1 MISNNSTTLE
11 RSLASIGADH
21 NLTSAPV
28 DAKKKRKNHKKHN
41 QKNKVPTA
49 TNASVGFADETDD
62 GWMPVVSKKTKI
74 NALKEASSA
83 NPITQ
88 SEKTSPPPVES
99 KSPDVAQVNKRRRSN
114 KPKSTKDPRDAPEEK
129 GPDVAITEPQIQN
142 HVEVR
147 TPKQPQQRR
156 QKSNSINSD
165 DNTRLNHSDALTY
178 AHNLELLV
186 SEVLGGEA
194 ILKARAAFPKLSFPR
209 PPPNTTV
216 ISDPTQNVLF
226 SDFIQ
231 MKAHLRAKEAECQ
244 VLRDEVV
251 RLHSKNSPA
260 VAMPTESSVQPS
272 KPHHKQKPVST
283 ASKHVQCDMVSAN
296 SAKAEA
302 TATPPPPVQQTT
314 PSMDSLVIKT
324 LQEEIARLAQENTLL
339 TQRQARTFS
348 LTGPPSGVFIV
359 DLGEWFRFSL
369 VQLEKRSD
377 VNLEGRL
384 ETSKRLN
391 AKLQSEAHKAGAE
404 AAKKAEATVRQQMD
418 DVIKKLRAELTETS
432 HLLRSKTAQLE
443 LTEQTNETNAQNLHH
458 IQAEYNEVVEA
469 NNALKQEMGLV
480 NVQAADAQRRLGE
493 SLQMLANLEKEHE
506 AVLQQLAIAQSSLQT
521 EVNSGVTLR
530 HRLAE
535 TEAQLEATCSQSDH
549 LKADLVNTQCQ
560 LTSTKQAL
568 AELKENY
575 DRDLSALT
583 TRVKDLEA
591 EKEELLKAREQEVS
605 QAPQPQSPVETPEA
619 DASSS
624 SGCAECA
631 VLAAEVERF
640 TSILAVT
647 EVALSQLQLSVDQ
660 EESRWRSA
668 LQESSAENAA
678 LKSKIDA
685 LTAERDQA
693 LEECNEVIENG
704 DACSGEHN
712 FSPSIVANGGTS
724 STVENH
730 SIDIA

>member
-1 MISNNSTTLE
+1 MLWNGFLRLPNDPF
-11 RSLASIGADH
+11 RIG
-21 NLTSAPV
+21 P
-28 DAKKKRKNHKKHN
+28 
-41 QKNKVPTA
+41 
-49 TNASVGFADETDD
+49 G
-62 GWMPVVSKKTKI
+62 
-74 NALKEASSA
+74 
-83 NPITQ
+83 
-88 SEKTSPPPVES
+88 
-99 KSPDVAQVNKRRRSN
+99 QVNIIPVCCPIDYTHQHRGFYSCF
-114 KPKSTKDPRDAPEEK
+114 
-129 GPDVAITEPQIQN
+129 VF
-142 HVEVR
+142 
-147 TPKQPQQRR
+147 
-156 QKSNSINSD
+156 
-165 DNTRLNHSDALTY
+165 LNL
-178 AHNLELLV
+178 
-186 SEVLGGEA
+186 
-194 ILKARAAFPKLSFPR
+194 
-209 PPPNTTV
+209 
-216 ISDPTQNVLF
+216 NVLF

-339 TQRQARTFS
+339 TQRQA
-348 LTGPPSGVFIV
+348 
-359 DLGEWFRFSL
+359 
-369 VQLEKRSD
+369 
-377 VNLEGRL
+377 NLEGRL

-693 LEECNEVIENG
+693 LEECNENHTSVKVTLSNGLLSTKVIENG